1 MTIES
6 ILKTHEDALE
16 IVMSVLNADRTYIM
30 LNKTRELSVSEEF
43 EINEI
48 IKKRTDGAP
57 LAYLTNKRGFWR
69 NVFYVDENVLIPQP
83 DTEVLVEKAYETL
96 VNSCKPE
103 LDILDL
109 CAGSGCIGISLAN
122 ELVQHGKK
130 INLWL
135 SDISEKAFVVFSKNA
150 DEILSKKVS
159 VHKVTGDLFSALEGC
174 RFDCIVTN
182 PPYIESEIIPTLPYE
197 VQSEPHL
204 ALDGGPDGLVLI
216 RKIAENCVDYIKE
229 DGFVFCEIGYNQ
241 GQQVCEI
248 FRRICKDVELF
259 KDLGNND
266 RVVKAY
272 F

>member
-1 MTIES
+1 MTIEA

-30 LNKTRELSVSEEF
+30 LNKTRELSVSEES
-43 EINEI
+43 EINKI
-48 IKKRTDGAP
+48 IRKRIDGAP
-57 LAYLTNKRGFWR
+57 LAYLINKRGFWR
-69 NVFYVDENVLIPQP
+69 SVFYVDENVLIPQP
-83 DTEVLVEKAYETL
+83 DTEILVEKAYETL
-96 VNSCKPE
+96 MNSDKPR

-135 SDISEKAFVVFSKNA
+135 SDISEKAFAVFSKNA
-150 DEILSKKVS
+150 DEILNKEVS

-182 PPYIESEIIPTLPYE
+182 PPYIESDIISTLPSD
-197 VQSEPHL
+197 VQAEPHL
-204 ALDGGPDGLVLI
+204 ALDGGPDGLDLV
-216 RKIAENCVDYIKE
+216 RRIANDCSGYLKNGGV
-229 DGFVFCEIGYNQ
+229 VFCEIGYNQ
-241 GQQVCEI
+241 GQQACGIFNKVC
-248 FRRICKDVELF
+248 KNVELF

-266 RVVKAY
+266 RVVKAC